1 MAFILYFVFLLLLLV
16 RCMRQEMWTCWYGA
30 FKQKYSS
37 HLYLEP
43 NQQTNQQ
50 RRCSSGERTRK
61 REKSEFQT
69 HTHTPTHWNHIVY
82 DVCTW
87 KRRSIFTKIPMHWH
101 WGVYNVYVHIR
112 HIRVRHSSS
121 SYANIYIYI
130 CISVSISKGICVCMY
145 TYFLLLLLLLLSFS
159 IFSSL
164 STSSSCVSVVK
175 IEIRDAPKRHP
186 HFSWHQSR
194 KFYTPK

>member
-1 MAFILYFVFLLLLLV
+1 MVL
-16 RCMRQEMWTCWYGA
+16 
-30 FKQKYSS
+30 SS
-37 HLYLEP
+37 KNTHLICIQSP
-43 NQQTNQQ
+43 INKQTNKDGALVA
-50 RRCSSGERTRK
+50 RE
-61 REKSEFQT
+61 REKGKRANFT
-69 HTHTPTHWNHIVY
+69 RTHTPTHWNHIVY

-87 KRRSIFTKIPMHWH
+87 KRRSIFTKIPMH

-186 HFSWHQSR
+186 HFS
-194 KFYTPK
+194 